1 MDKTIC
7 KNLTNVPSATF
18 NIITNDTF
26 KVLFPG
32 GRGGGGTWVNFCWVC
47 ATGLS
52 DPLPHYSLFCDQNTL
67 LGKYV
72 IFAIPT

>member
-1 MDKTIC
+1 MDKIIC

-32 GRGGGGTWVNFCWVC
+32 GRGGGRV
-47 ATGLS
+47 
-52 DPLPHYSLFCDQNTL
+52 
-67 LGKYV
+67 LG
-72 IFAIPT
+72 

>member
-18 NIITNDTF
+18 NIITNDTL

-32 GRGGGGTWVNFCWVC
+32 GRGGG
-47 ATGLS
+47 
-52 DPLPHYSLFCDQNTL
+52 Y
-67 LGKYV
+67 LGK
-72 IFAIPT
+72 FPQIPYPIIVYFVTKIHFSANM

>member
-1 MDKTIC
+1 MDKIIC

-32 GRGGGGTWVNFCWVC
+32 GRGGGGYLGKF
-47 ATGLS
+47 
-52 DPLPHYSLFCDQNTL
+52 L
-67 LGKYV
+67 LGMCHWPLGS
-72 IFAIPT
+72 PTPL